1 MKTISMLAAL
11 SIVSF
16 SSSITVR
23 DMDIRWTEEADCW
36 SFELSA
42 PTTGWVALGFNQKN
56 DIVHTNLIMTAVR
69 QGAVSSEDFY
79 VVGFGNPQPIT
90 KLGGSR
96 AISEL
101 EGEEKNGHTTVRFS
115 IPKKAN
121 DQYHYD
127 LKAGDEIWLICAYS
141 RADEFDHHSMMRQH
155 VKVRL

>member
-11 SIVSF
+11 SLISF

-23 DMDIRWTEEADCW
+23 DMDVRWTEEADCW

-42 PTTGWVALGFNQKN
+42 PTTGWIALGFNTKN
-56 DIVHTNLIMTAVR
+56 DIVQTNLIMTAVKE
-69 QGAVSSEDFY
+69 GTISSEDFY
-79 VVGFGNPQPIT
+79 VLDFGNPQPVAN
-90 KLGGSR
+90 LGGEIAVR
-96 AISEL
+96 DV
-101 EGEEKNGHTTVRFS
+101 EGEEKNGRTTVRFS

-127 LKAGDEIWLICAYS
+127 LKAGDEIWFICAYS

-155 VKVRL
+155 VKVKL

>member
-11 SIVSF
+11 SLISF

-23 DMDIRWTEEADCW
+23 DMEIRWTEGEAYW

-56 DIVHTNLIMTAVR
+56 DIVQTNLIM
-69 QGAVSSEDFY
+69 GAVKGEQVKTEDFY
-79 VVGFGNPQPIT
+79 VVGFANPQPVS
-90 KLGGSR
+90 KLGGKIAVSDV
-96 AISEL
+96 
-101 EGEEKNGHTTVRFS
+101 EGEEKNGRTTLCFS
-115 IPKKAN
+115 IPKKAI

-127 LKAGDEIWLICAYS
+127 LKAGDEIWFICAYS

-155 VKVRL
+155 VKVKL